1 NIERF
6 LNKTKSVKTLSENI
20 LIEAPYP
27 RLANTDALSLSS
39 SKQDEIKID
48 INQSISPSPT
58 SDHLYNRRLLSSI
71 TSIRNNN
78 SNLCSSYIEQQSQRI
93 YNLFPTNNLSC
104 LLSIYNMSLYGI
116 TNRSCS
122 ILGGIHFSSEEIAR
136 VCERLEENGDIN
148 RLGRFIWSLEI
159 LPVSSNILV
168 EHESILRARAIVAFH
183 LGNYQE
189 VDKYRL
195 RKKYPLP
202 TTISDGEEKSHCFK
216 ERTRSLLRESY
227 FQDSYPNT
235 EKKRQLAQT
244 TGLTPTQVSNWFKN
258 RRQRHRAAQ
267 GKNLKKKSS
276 LN

>member
-1 NIERF
+1 F